1 MRCSIT
7 SSANN
12 HAVRSDHLAVWA
24 GVRHLVVC
32 LWGGPILK
40 VGHTPTSVEQV
51 SRELLVSYGCVLTP
65 CLFLPFERCKFFTWR
80 KRHMNLHPKHVAR
93 VKFILLVVSRS
104 KRMSVVLLEL
114 FFRSVLGTRVLVL
127 LPVCK
132 DEVICTFICYDL
144 LFI

>member
-1 MRCSIT
+1 M
-7 SSANN
+7 
-12 HAVRSDHLAVWA
+12 
-24 GVRHLVVC
+24 VC

-51 SRELLVSYGCVLTP
+51 SSELLVSYGCVLTP
-65 CLFLPFERCKFFTWR
+65 CLFLPFERCKFSRDADVTESSHESAAS
-80 KRHMNLHPKHVAR
+80 KAR
-93 VKFILLVVSRS
+93 CENQTHSFGCESRS
-104 KRMSVVLLEL
+104 ERMSVVLLEL

>member
-1 MRCSIT
+1 MRCGTT

-65 CLFLPFERCKFFTWR
+65 CIFLPFERCKFFTWR
-80 KRHMNLHPKHVAR
+80 KRH
-93 VKFILLVVSRS
+93 
-104 KRMSVVLLEL
+104 
-114 FFRSVLGTRVLVL
+114 
-127 LPVCK
+127 
-132 DEVICTFICYDL
+132 
-144 LFI
+144 